1 MWVSQKTSAD
11 HDSVK
16 DGGLLLPFTQGDD
29 LPLAGDGK
37 IWALCYTADFSLKKG
52 AQMSRFTVVKVPI
65 KACWLMCQ
73 LTFKHAGAHTKD
85 KRNPRSQIGL
95 PLATTDLFSL
105 SVSSVFSMPYLSQII

>member
-37 IWALCYTADFSLKKG
+37 IWELCYTADFSLKKG
-52 AQMSRFTVVKVPI
+52 AQMS
-65 KACWLMCQ
+65 
-73 LTFKHAGAHTKD
+73 
-85 KRNPRSQIGL
+85 
-95 PLATTDLFSL
+95 
-105 SVSSVFSMPYLSQII
+105 